1 MGGGSSIQ
9 CTDFRGG
16 GGHDTVLR
24 MGGGGHITVHS
35 YRGGGG
41 TVQCSRICL
50 FSRTF
55 CRDFFAKNI
64 ILL

>member
-1 MGGGSSIQ
+1 MESGGVMIQ
-9 CTDFRGG
+9 CTDFRG

-24 MGGGGHITVHS
+24 MGGGAYITVHS

-41 TVQCSRICL
+41 HFTVFPYLPIFTHFLLR
-50 FSRTF
+50 FVY
-55 CRDFFAKNI
+55 I